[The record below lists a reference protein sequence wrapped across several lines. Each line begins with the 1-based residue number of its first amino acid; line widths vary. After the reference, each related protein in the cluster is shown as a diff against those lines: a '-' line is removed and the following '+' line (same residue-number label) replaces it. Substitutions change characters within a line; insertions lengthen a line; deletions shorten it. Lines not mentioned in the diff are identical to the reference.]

1 MEPIRVMLVDDH
13 AVVRQGLRALLEVTD
28 GITVVGEASNGEEA
42 VEQVQ
47 ALAPDVVLLDLSM
60 PGMGGI
66 EATRQIRRLNEHTRV
81 IVLTSYDDDDK
92 LFQAIE
98 AGAISYLLKNISADD
113 LISAIQL
120 AKRGETT
127 LQPGIATKLM
137 RQFAARDTLEHLSER
152 EMQVLRLIARGYSN
166 KEISADLKISEKTV
180 KTHVSNILDKLHLED
195 RTQAAIYALRNRL
208 VSLEGPV
215 GPPNS

>member
-1 MEPIRVMLVDDH
+1 MLVDDH

-98 AGAISYLLKNISADD
+98 AGAISYLLKNISAGD

>member
-1 MEPIRVMLVDDH
+1 MLVDDH

-42 VEQVQ
+42 VERVQ

-66 EATRQIRRLNEHTRV
+66 EATRQIRRLNENTQV

-113 LISAIQL
+113 LISAIRV

-137 RQFAARDTLEHLSER
+137 RQFAARETLEHLSER

-195 RTQAAIYALRNRL
+195 RTQAAIYALRNRI
-208 VSLEGPV
+208 VSLEEPV
-215 GPPNS
+215 RPPTS

>member
-98 AGAISYLLKNISADD
+98 AGAISYLLKNISAGD

>member
-1 MEPIRVMLVDDH
+1 VEPIRVMLVDDH

-98 AGAISYLLKNISADD
+98 AGAISYLLKNISAGD